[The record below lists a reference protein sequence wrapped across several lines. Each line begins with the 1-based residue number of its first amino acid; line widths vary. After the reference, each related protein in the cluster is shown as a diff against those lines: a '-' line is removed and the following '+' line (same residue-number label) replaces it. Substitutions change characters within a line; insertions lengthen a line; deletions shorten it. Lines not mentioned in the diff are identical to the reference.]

1 MAFQEDIHSSVK
13 SRAPHGSDSC
23 INKLIVFDWD
33 DTLFPTSK
41 SKQMSAQ
48 QKVSLSDVDHTQMN
62 ELSCCIYTVLSSFIG
77 KYGAHNICIVS
88 ASEKGWIKQSLSMVA
103 NIGRFADIC
112 NLLFVKHKIEMIHP
126 LKRDLPFVTDTHVFD
141 WKYRVFRILLR
152 DSHLTNDCSSTV
164 NTLVSFGDSPHEYKA
179 AKHAARLFRNV
190 LVHRVQ
196 LLCKPS
202 LTDMIDHME
211 LLRNFMMM
219 SDVTQAKDI
228 SIDCNSELK

>member
-88 ASEKGWIKQSLSMVA
+88 ASEKGWIKRSLSIVDK
-103 NIGRFADIC
+103 IGRFSDVYNI
-112 NLLFVKHKIEMIHP
+112 LFGIHEIEMIHP
-126 LKRDLPFVTDTHVFD
+126 LKRDLPFVSEHQIFG
-141 WKYRVFRILLR
+141 WKCRVIQLLLR
-152 DSHLTNDCSSTV
+152 DSDLTNDCNSTI
-164 NTLVSFGDSPHEYKA
+164 NTLSSFGESSQYKA
-179 AKHAARLFRNV
+179 AKHAASLCRNV
-190 LVHRVQ
+190 SVHRVQ
-196 LLCKPS
+196 LLHQPS
-202 LTDMIDHME
+202 LSDMIDQMK
-211 LLRNFMMM
+211 LLLKFIAM
-219 SDVTQAKDI
+219 SDDNQTSDI
-228 SIDCNSELK
+228 SIDCSRN

>member
-1 MAFQEDIHSSVK
+1 MALHVAEND
-13 SRAPHGSDSC
+13 
-23 INKLIVFDWD
+23 NKLVVFDWD
-33 DTLFPTSK
+33 DTLFPTTK
-41 SKQMSAQ
+41 IKQMSNQ
-48 QKVSLSDVDHTQMN
+48 QNVSFSDVEYTQMN

-103 NIGRFADIC
+103 NIGRFADISDI
-112 NLLFVKHKIEMIHP
+112 LFVKHKIEMIHP
-126 LKRDLPFVTDTHVFD
+126 SKIEMIQVFE

-152 DSHLTNDCSSTV
+152 DRSSTV
-164 NTLVSFGDSPHEYKA
+164 NTLVSLGASPHEYKA
-179 AKHAARLFRNV
+179 AKHAARLFGNV
-190 LVHRVQ
+190 LLHRVQ
-196 LLCKPS
+196 LLCEPS
-202 LTDMIDHME
+202 LTDMIDNME